1 MSITGK
7 NALDVTRSETADAV
21 RDLIVETLGLSG
33 ARADIDAAT
42 ELFGS
47 LPELDSLAIVQ
58 VVTEIEDRFGFE
70 FSEED
75 ITGEVFETVGSLAA
89 YVERRSV

>member
-1 MSITGK
+1 MTVTRE
-7 NALDVTRSETADAV
+7 NAVDVTRPDTVDAV
-21 RDLIVETLGLSG
+21 RNLIVETLGLSG
-33 ARADIDAAT
+33 ARADIDADT

-75 ITGEVFETVGSLAA
+75 ITGDVFETVGSLAA
-89 YVERRSV
+89 YVDGKSP

>member
-1 MSITGK
+1 MTITGK

>member
-1 MSITGK
+1 MTVTRE
-7 NALDVTRSETADAV
+7 NAVDVTRPDTVDAV
-21 RDLIVETLGLSG
+21 RNLIVETLGLSG
-33 ARADIDAAT
+33 ARADIDADT

-75 ITGEVFETVGSLAA
+75 ITGDVFETVGSLAA
-89 YVERRSV
+89 YVDRQSP

>member
-1 MSITGK
+1 MTITGK

-75 ITGEVFETVGSLAA
+75 ITSEVFETVGSLAA